1 MNCKNHPERQAVA
14 VCQKYNIGYCRE
26 CCEFLDINECCK
38 CSDPKLYC
46 KFRTQCIIW
55 ELSRKK

>member
-14 VCQKYNIGYCRE
+14 VCQKHTTGYCGE
-26 CCEFLDINECCK
+26 CCECLDINECCK

-55 ELSRKK
+55 ELLRKK